1 MLEYKYDKN
10 FLKNFTT
17 HKKYLILINICI
29 NNFEK
34 CNLYNG
40 LVDQTIKIFI
50 ITFNNKFVIFYNK
63 FKTHFNIINIYSN
76 IFLIFFPF

>member
-10 FLKNFTT
+10 FLKNFTI
-17 HKKYLILINICI
+17 HKKYYLILISICI

-34 CNLYNG
+34 CNLCNG

-63 FKTHFNIINIYSN
+63 FKTHI
-76 IFLIFFPF
+76 LIL